1 MSIKVDRFINSRF
14 TSNTFVLSQ
23 EGAKDVWLIDP
34 GDVSPVS
41 EWMAMNGKNE
51 VKGALLTH
59 SHFDHIYGLNELLG
73 LYPSCPV
80 YVANEYGCIALYD
93 AKKNGSRYT
102 EAPFVLK
109 EEANIKLMGDTL
121 ELWQGVSMSII
132 NTIGH
137 SPDSVCFLIDNLI
150 FTGDT
155 LIKDTRTVTKL
166 KGGSVPDLE
175 NTITMLRTEFQG
187 RRLTVMAGH
196 GDSFELDEYDLSI
209 ATFNPLTDTKYEI
222 RFK

>member
-1 MSIKVDRFINSRF
+1 MSIKVERFINSRF
-14 TSNTFVLSQ
+14 TSNTFVLSK
-23 EGAKDVWLIDP
+23 EGAKDVWVIDP

-41 EWMAMNGKNE
+41 EWMDMNGKNE
-51 VKGALLTH
+51 VKGVLLTH

-73 LYPSCPV
+73 IYPSCPV
-80 YVANEYGCIALYD
+80 YVANEYGRLALYD

-102 EAPFVLK
+102 EEPFVLK
-109 EEANIKLMGDTL
+109 EEANIKLMRDTL

-187 RRLTVMAGH
+187 RGLTVMAGH